1 MTVPMS
7 IDDPQRDD
15 WVIIQSFM
23 KELCRRDDL
32 DNHGNP
38 IRYGRRPNVFPN

>member
-32 DNHGNP
+32 DRNHVIMVRFVNLW
-38 IRYGRRPNVFPN
+38 VL